1 MVAMETDQVHVY
13 HLKTYPASLTATVV
27 VTGMSARNVENCND
41 LGLEEMS
48 QITDLP

>member
-1 MVAMETDQVHVY
+1 METDQVHVY

-27 VTGMSARNVENCND
+27 VTGVRARMDGKCH
-41 LGLEEMS
+41 GLEKNIS

>member
-1 MVAMETDQVHVY
+1 METDQVHVY

-27 VTGMSARNVENCND
+27 VLGMSVRMGENCND
-41 LGLEEMS
+41 LGLEETS